1 MTDTPNPPVLAVAD
15 AQDPLPESNWLWRR
29 VLTFLAVLVIFA
41 MMAGLGY
48 AVHRIVG
55 GVIDRIS
62 DMTPQEAAA
71 VTIRAL
77 GVIERMF
84 GWMYWSLLVV
94 VTYYMVAPSAE
105 QIAKM
110 ISAVSLLKGGVKT
123 ASRTYVDDRRGVAEH
138 TTATGRPEIPDLPAA
153 QGDSEA
159 RGPQTPAEPSD
170 PPWGRT

>member
-1 MTDTPNPPVLAVAD
+1 MTDTPNPPVLTD
-15 AQDPLPESNWLWRR
+15 LQDPLPESNWLWRR
-29 VLTFLAVLVIFA
+29 VLTFMAMTIIFL

-55 GVIDRIS
+55 GVIERI
-62 DMTPQEAAA
+62 DGMTANEVAAI
-71 VTIRAL
+71 TIKAL

-123 ASRTYVDDRRGVAEH
+123 ASRTLVDAERGTVERS
-138 TTATGRPEIPDLPAA
+138 TATGRPEIPDLPAA
-153 QGDSEA
+153 QADSEA
-159 RGPQTPAEPSD
+159 PGPETPAEPSD

>member
-1 MTDTPNPPVLAVAD
+1 MTDTPNPPVLTVAD

-29 VLTFLAVLVIFA
+29 VLTFLAIIVIFA
-41 MMAGLGY
+41 IMAGLGY

-55 GVIDRIS
+55 GVIGRI
-62 DMTPQEAAA
+62 DNMTANEVAAI
-71 VTIRAL
+71 TIKAL

-84 GWMYWSLLVV
+84 GWMYWALLVV

-123 ASRTYVDDRRGVAEH
+123 ASRSFVDERRGIAEH
-138 TTATGRPEIPDLPAA
+138 TAAAGRPEIPDLPAA
-153 QGDSEA
+153 QRDSGAPGAE
-159 RGPQTPAEPSD
+159 TPAEPSD

>member
-1 MTDTPNPPVLAVAD
+1 MTDTPTPPALID

-29 VLTFLAVLVIFA
+29 VLTFLAIIVIFA
-41 MMAGLGY
+41 LMTGLGY

-55 GVIDRIS
+55 GVIDRIDTMS
-62 DMTPQEAAA
+62 APA
-71 VTIRAL
+71 VAEITIRAL

-123 ASRTYVDDRRGVAEH
+123 ASRTLIDADRGTVER
-138 TTATGRPEIPDLPAA
+138 TTATGAPEIPPLPPA
-153 QGDSEA
+153 QADSGAPGAE
-159 RGPQTPAEPSD
+159 TPAEAKD